1 MGLRKEWLKGGLA
14 CIAGCA
20 VLFFR
25 ILGQTLK
32 RFAPCLV
39 IPWAARP
46 GRTGLG
52 RFYFKSRKT
61 CTSRPCK

>member
-1 MGLRKEWLKGGLA
+1 MGLRKEWLMGGLA

-20 VLFFR
+20 ELFFR
-25 ILGQTLK
+25 IQGQTLK
-32 RFAPCLV
+32 RFPPFLD
-39 IPWAARP
+39 IPWAASP
-46 GRTGLG
+46 GRAGLG